1 MGEEREGS
9 LTGYRVLDL
18 TDSKGAYCA
27 KLLAD
32 LGADVIKIENPQG
45 DSGRKMPPFLND
57 IPHSEKSL
65 YFLHRN
71 SNKRGITLNLSTTQ
85 GQVIFRNLIKN
96 ADVLVENYPP
106 GYMSDLNLGYD
117 NLKAIN
123 PRLIMASIT
132 EFGNEGPYKDWKG
145 SNLVDFALS
154 GTLITSG
161 FPGKPPCMAPGSP
174 AYDAASIHANI
185 SIIAALFMRGTTGEG
200 QYLETSVHETSRMG
214 LYPWIVPIYSYNSNP
229 DAPPPVPETR
239 LGASIY
245 PVYPC
250 KDGFIRVIA
259 LTPRQWD
266 ALVRVLGNPE
276 ILQLPEWRDF
286 IYRIG
291 NAADLYPLVVEYTQ
305 GATMIELFEAGSR
318 EGVPIAPVLKVD
330 DFYNSP
336 QTKARQSFVEV
347 DHPIAGKGEYPAPP
361 FRHSETP
368 SSIRRPA
375 PCLGEHNEEIY
386 CQELGFSKEDLVSLR
401 GAGVL

>member
-1 MGEEREGS
+1 MGDERVGS

-27 KLLAD
+27 KQLAD
-32 LGADVIKIENPQG
+32 LGADVIKIESPKG
-45 DSGRKMPPFLND
+45 DPGRDMPPFLND
-57 IPHSEKSL
+57 TPHPEKSL

-71 SNKRGITLNLSTTQ
+71 TNKHGITLNLDTEQ
-85 GQVIFRNLIKN
+85 GRTIFHKLVKK
-96 ADVLVENYPP
+96 ADVLVDNSPP
-106 GYMSDLNLGYD
+106 DYMSSLGLIYD
-117 NLKAIN
+117 NLKQIN
-123 PRLIMASIT
+123 PGIIMASIS
-132 EFGNEGPYKDWKG
+132 EFGHKGPYKNWKG

-161 FPGKPPCMAPGSP
+161 FPGKHPCLAPGSP
-174 AYDAASIHANI
+174 AYDAASVHASI

-200 QYLETSVHETSRMG
+200 QHIETSVHETARMG
-214 LYPWIVPIYSYNSNP
+214 LYPWIVPVYSYNTNP
-229 DAPPPVPETR
+229 DAPPPMPETR
-239 LGASIY
+239 MGASIY

-250 KDGFIRVIA
+250 KDGFIRIIA

-266 ALVRVLGNPE
+266 AWVRVLGNPD

-305 GATMIELFEAGSR
+305 KSTMTELFEAGSR
-318 EGVPIAPVLKVD
+318 EGVPIAPIYKIN
-330 DFYNSP
+330 DFYNSQ

-361 FRHSETP
+361 YRFSETLTD
-368 SSIRRPA
+368 IRCSA
-375 PCLGEHNEEIY
+375 PCLGEHNDEIY
-386 CQELGFSKEDLVSLR
+386 CQELGYSKDELVALR
-401 GAGVL
+401 AAGVL